1 MLLIEATPEST
12 EAFVTRSELAR
23 RGWAPSMIRD
33 LLDPPDEI
41 RPNPVI
47 RTRAPMRMYRLS
59 RVADIEK
66 GETFRVRGE
75 IAAEQRAA
83 CVARLARRREEVLAL
98 ARDAVLTVPE
108 HPPERLKELAI
119 EHERS
124 RPVDEPRLHRWQ
136 VDYLRSRL
144 PTPEE
149 LLASVDGRPGR
160 RDALVL
166 LRRRIAEAIGAAYP
180 WLAREAAR
188 GLRERTSP

>member
-33 LLDPPDEI
+33 LLDPPDQV

-59 RVADIEK
+59 RVAAVEK
-66 GETFRVRGE
+66 GEAFRTRGE
-75 IAAEQRAA
+75 AAAEQRARSA
-83 CVARLARRREEVLAL
+83 ARLARGREAALAL
-98 ARDAVLTVPE
+98 AREAVLDLPE
-108 HPPERLKELAI
+108 HPPERLTALAV

-124 RPVDEPRLHRWQ
+124 RPLDEARLHRWQ

-144 PTPEE
+144 PRPEE
-149 LLASVDGRPGR
+149 LLAVLDGRPGKR
-160 RDALVL
+160 EALGL
-166 LRRRIAEAIGAAYP
+166 LRRRVAEAIGAAYP

-188 GLRERTSP
+188 GLRERTSS